1 MSKKEL
7 GGVFALGGLLYGLIE
22 ILYRGSTH
30 WTMVLTGGAVVLTFY
45 LLVPFL
51 FNMNVFL
58 AAMTGA
64 LIITAYEFSMGVVVN
79 LWLHW
84 DVWDYS
90 SRPGNVLGQICPLY
104 TAYWFVICLAFF
116 SLIKYN
122 KGILF

>member
-1 MSKKEL
+1 MELIVFVL
-7 GGVFALGGLLYGLIE
+7 GGAFYGLTEFI
-22 ILYRGSTH
+22 YRGWTH

>member
-1 MSKKEL
+1 MELIVFVL
-7 GGVFALGGLLYGLIE
+7 GGAFYGLTEFI
-22 ILYRGSTH
+22 YRGWTH

-104 TAYWFVICLAFF
+104 TDYWFVICLAFF

>member
-1 MSKKEL
+1 MELIVFVL
-7 GGVFALGGLLYGLIE
+7 GGAFYGLTEFI
-22 ILYRGSTH
+22 YRGWTH

-45 LLVPFL
+45 LLIPFL
-51 FNMNVFL
+51 FNMNVIL
-58 AAMTGA
+58 AALLGA
-64 LIITAYEFSMGVVVN
+64 LIITAYEFSMGVIVN

-104 TAYWFVICLAFF
+104 TAYWFAICLAFF

-122 KGILF
+122 KNILF

>member
-1 MSKKEL
+1 MEL
-7 GGVFALGGLLYGLIE
+7 IVFVVGGAFYGLTEFI
-22 ILYRGSTH
+22 YRGWTH

>member
-1 MSKKEL
+1 
-7 GGVFALGGLLYGLIE
+7 
-22 ILYRGSTH
+22 
-30 WTMVLTGGAVVLTFY
+30 MVLTGGAVVLTFY

-90 SRPGNVLGQICPLY
+90 SRPGNVLGADLPAIYSLLVCNMP
-104 TAYWFVICLAFF
+104 CL
-116 SLIKYN
+116 LLLDKI
-122 KGILF
+122 

>member
-1 MSKKEL
+1 MELIVFVL
-7 GGVFALGGLLYGLIE
+7 GGFFYGLTE
-22 ILYRGSTH
+22 FLYRGYTH

-64 LIITAYEFSMGVVVN
+64 IIITAYEFFMGVVVN

-84 DVWDYS
+84 EVWDYS
-90 SRPGNVLGQICPLY
+90 TRPGNILGQICPLY
-104 TAYWFVICLAFF
+104 TAYWFTICLVFF
-116 SLIKYN
+116 ALIKYN
-122 KGILF
+122 VSIR